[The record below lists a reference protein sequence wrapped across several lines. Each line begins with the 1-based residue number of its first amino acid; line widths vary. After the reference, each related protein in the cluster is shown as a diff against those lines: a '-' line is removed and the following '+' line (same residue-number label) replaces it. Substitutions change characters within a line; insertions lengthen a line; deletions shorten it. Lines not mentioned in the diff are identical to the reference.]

1 MNASLHK
8 HSSLLAAKKRSI
20 HHFFLCFVIIL
31 CYGELRS
38 NIHENDLKVF
48 KLSKSSKG
56 NGDRYRMPRN
66 IDWEQLAPDS
76 TVFISVKS
84 RERGFIS
91 VAMLWLRLTVS

>member
-8 HSSLLAAKKRSI
+8 HNSLLAAKKKKGAFI
-20 HHFFLCFVIIL
+20 IFLCFVIIL

-48 KLSKSSKG
+48 KLSNSSKG
-56 NGDRYRMPRN
+56 NGDRYRMPGN

-76 TVFISVKS
+76 MMFIS
-84 RERGFIS
+84 
-91 VAMLWLRLTVS
+91 AT